1 MLAYY
6 TRRENMHF
14 AVVNKAWTT
23 SKTPVTLL
31 IIHFFCTIGLINDIV
46 LIAVV
51 QTSPGMPEPRVQWMQ
66 VHPMPFVF
74 ITFWVQ
80 CGCRLWVQCG
90 CRLWVQRVHKRL
102 KTNRFKSFHPNSS
115 GVTEEEGALR
125 HIWCGG
131 PDDCCHC
138 LTEIL
143 IYSY

>member
-1 MLAYY
+1 MLAFY
-6 TRRENMHF
+6 TRRESMHF
-14 AVVNKAWTT
+14 AVVNRAWTT
-23 SKTPVTLL
+23 SKTPARLL
-31 IIHFFCTIGLINDIV
+31 IIHLFCTIGLINVIV

-51 QTSPGMPEPRVQWMQ
+51 QTSPGMPEPRVEWVQ

-74 ITFWVQ
+74 ITFWV
-80 CGCRLWVQCG
+80 RCG
-90 CRLWVQRVHKRL
+90 CRLWVQRVHK
-102 KTNRFKSFHPNSS
+102 TNRFKSFHTNSS